1 MLWKGKTDDD
11 GECIFKKLEV
21 PYSIIMDVGPGPDIR
36 QGRKYRKRQ
45 KSEIRLH
52 TIVAADRIVVLNN
65 GEIVQTGT
73 HRELITQKGLYA
85 DMWRKQ

>member
-1 MLWKGKTDDD
+1 M
-11 GECIFKKLEV
+11 
-21 PYSIIMDVGPGPDIR
+21 SDIR
-36 QGRKYRKRQ
+36 QGRNDRKRQ

-52 TIVAADRIVVLNN
+52 TIVAADRIVILNN

-85 DMWRKQ
+85 DMWRKQQLAAGWKPVGDPQ

>member
-1 MLWKGKTDDD
+1 M
-11 GECIFKKLEV
+11 
-21 PYSIIMDVGPGPDIR
+21 SDIR
-36 QGRKYRKRQ
+36 QGRNDRKRQ

-52 TIVAADRIVVLNN
+52 TIVAADRIVILNN

-85 DMWRKQ
+85 DMWRKQQFAAGWKPEGDPR